1 MIVRPVMNGMAA
13 LLCCLFL
20 ASPTR
25 AELVIELTSG
35 VDNPVAVAAVPF
47 GSAGGNFSGDDI
59 AQIVGDDLARSGQF
73 RSLPRGDML
82 ARPSRGKE
90 VYYRDWKA
98 VGSDY
103 LVIGNMTQTA
113 PGSWSVLFELHD
125 IAAGRL
131 LVSQQFPA
139 YPAAKMR
146 DVAHAI
152 ADVVYEKITGVKGA
166 FSTRLLY
173 VTVDRYKVGKTV
185 RARYGLQY
193 ADADGGRAI
202 TVLESAQPIMS
213 PTWSPD
219 GSRFAYVS
227 FETGYPVIWLQETAT
242 GKRERLASFPGING
256 APAWSPDGRTLA
268 LTLSR
273 DGNPELYLY
282 ELATKSLQR
291 LTTHPGIDT
300 EPSWAPDGKSLVF
313 TSSRSGGPQIYR
325 LDIASKAVERLT
337 FDGTYNSRARLA
349 PGGRTL
355 VFVHRDEQDRFRIAA
370 LDLQRGGLRVLTDSQ
385 LDESPS
391 LAPNGAMAI
400 YATQYNGQSVLAAVS
415 VDGRVK
421 FRLPAKKGEVR
432 EPAWS
437 PYR

>member
-1 MIVRPVMNGMAA
+1 MIVRLVVLLS
-13 LLCCLFL
+13 LLCLV
-20 ASPTR
+20 APVR

-47 GSAGGNFSGDDI
+47 GAAGGAYAGDDI
-59 AQIVGDDLARSGQF
+59 AQIVADDLTRSGQF
-73 RSLPRGDML
+73 RSIPRTDML
-82 ARPSRGKE
+82 ARPTRGKD
-90 VYYRDWKA
+90 VHYRDWKA
-98 VGSDY
+98 VAGDY
-103 LVIGNMTQTA
+103 LVIGTATQAT
-113 PGSWSVLFELHD
+113 PGNWSVLFELHD
-125 IAAGRL
+125 VAGGRL
-131 LVSQQFPA
+131 LVSKQYPA
-139 YPAAKMR
+139 YPVSKMR

-173 VTVDRYKVGKTV
+173 VTVDRYKAGNKVK
-185 RARYGLQY
+185 ARYGLQY
-193 ADADGGRAI
+193 ADSDGARAI
-202 TVLESAQPIMS
+202 TVLESGEPIMS

-219 GSRFAYVS
+219 GSRFGYVS
-227 FETGYPVIWLQETAT
+227 FESGYPVIWLQETTT

-256 APAWSPDGRTLA
+256 APSWSPDGRQLA

-273 DGNPELYLY
+273 DGNPEIYLY
-282 ELATKSLQR
+282 EIATKSLQR

-313 TSSRSGGPQIYR
+313 TSSRSGGPQVYR
-325 LDIASKAVERLT
+325 LDVATKAVERLT
-337 FDGTYNSRARLA
+337 FDGNYNARGRLA
-349 PGGRTL
+349 PDGRTL
-355 VFVHRDEQDRFRIAA
+355 VVVRRDEQDRFRIASV
-370 LDLQRGGLRVLTDSQ
+370 DLERGSVRVLTDSQ

-415 VDGRVK
+415 IDGRVK

-437 PYR
+437 PFR